1 MGKIRRLV
9 LDVLKPHHPTIID
22 WAKQLS
28 DLAGV
33 DAVNLN
39 VYEIDQKVENVK
51 VTIQGRDVS
60 HDRILEVIKENGGSL
75 HSIDEVVAGAL
86 IIDESITLQDHLRT
100 GG

>member
-9 LDVLKPHHPTIID
+9 LDVLKPHQPTIIE
-22 WAKQLS
+22 WARQLS
-28 DLAGV
+28 DLEGI

-51 VTIQGRDVS
+51 VTIQGRDIS
-60 HDRILEVIKENGGSL
+60 YDGILECIQENGGSL

-100 GG
+100 RG

>member
-9 LDVLKPHHPTIID
+9 LDVLKPHQPTIID
-22 WAKQLS
+22 WAMQLS
-28 DLAGV
+28 DLEGI

-51 VTIQGRDVS
+51 VTVQGRDISYHAV
-60 HDRILEVIKENGGSL
+60 LEVIKENGGSL
-75 HSIDEVVAGAL
+75 HSIDEVVGGAL
-86 IIDESITLQDHLRT
+86 IIEESITLQDHLRT

>member
-9 LDVLKPHHPTIID
+9 LDVLKPHQPTIIE

-28 DLAGV
+28 DLEGV
-33 DAVNLN
+33 DAVNLS

-51 VTIQGRDVS
+51 VTIEGRDVS
-60 HDRILEVIKENGGSL
+60 YHGILEVIKENGGSL

-86 IIDESITLQDHLRT
+86 IIEDSITLQEHLRT